1 VSCRHYD
8 KENHMNAPKSPVEV
22 YRFDDVTLD
31 ATNRRIWHKGEQIHL
46 NSKYFDVLL
55 LLVRQRGRVVEKQRI
70 FDEVW
75 NGIFVTDAALTQ
87 CIKDIRRQLGDDAAN
102 PRYIKTVPKHGY
114 IFIAEGVQAEDLPAA
129 PAPAPAS
136 PKAVRVRPYKFLD
149 SFTEQDAG
157 IFFGREAEVEII
169 RSRIVSHRSFILHGR
184 SGVGKTSIV
193 RAGLIPRLKAEG
205 HLVFGIRCF
214 TDPLRQM
221 TEALGDAP
229 QGTIELESILR
240 HLIERSG
247 SQLIVFVFDQFEEFF
262 SVLDGESQ
270 QSFITALRGLV
281 SRELIPLRAVF
292 VLREDLLAEMSSLK
306 AAIPDI
312 FHHEYRLQR
321 FGLDQAARAIVEP
334 ASLGGC
340 EFEGALLTT
349 LLADLNEPEGVD
361 PPQLQIVCDTLYD
374 FRGPSGVITLETYQQ
389 LGGASRILTGYLS
402 RVLSH
407 FKSADLQ
414 LAREILKSLIS
425 DRGERRVVRETPLLT
440 GVRADDTSR
449 VVEDLVAARVM
460 RRGNQ
465 DGEGWL
471 ELAHDFLLGEVRQ
484 WLTAEDRSLK
494 RARAVVERA
503 LENYRVHRLLLDA
516 DTLDLLLPYGEQ
528 LGLTGEE
535 CDLLTESS
543 LARGRRVP
551 SWLLP
556 LSPSA
561 PQSIT
566 NAMQNESPA
575 VRVGALET
583 WRFSSTTEGLELV
596 AKLALR
602 DADFGVRKAASV
614 ALASRSRADA
624 LDLLSRVARSAAP
637 GPWRRAVSLAII
649 RDHDP
654 RLASRDQLSLT
665 DALLVGLGRTWLR
678 LQSEGRDV
686 VRQGTGGMLGGG
698 ISGLVGSFLLGLA
711 LTAAR
716 REPVNQAVSL
726 IFVLAS
732 LGTFV
737 GALGGLGVSLGMCA
751 VGRLTDS
758 LSRLRV
764 VAGGAAG
771 GALIGGSTKILG
783 IDTLKALFGQNPSG
797 VTGAFEGAVIGFGTA
812 LGFVLIPRA
821 RLLLRICATAAGAMA
836 AGVVLAVMGGNLF
849 SGSLEVVAHSF
860 ADSRITM
867 DPLAYFFGEVHFG
880 RTMQIVLGAM
890 EGLLF
895 GAGVGAGIEL
905 SSRRTNG

>member
-1 VSCRHYD
+1 
-8 KENHMNAPKSPVEV
+8 MNAPKSPVEA
-22 YRFDDVTLD
+22 YRFGDVTLD
-31 ATNRRIWHKGEQIHL
+31 ATNRRIWHKGEQLPL

-55 LLVRQRGRVVEKQRI
+55 LLVRQRGRLVEKQRI

-87 CIKDIRRQLGDDAAN
+87 CIKDIRKLLADDAAN

-129 PAPAPAS
+129 SAPSPPAPRAA
-136 PKAVRVRPYKFLD
+136 RVRPYKFLD
-149 SFTEQDAG
+149 YYTEQDAG
-157 IFFGREAEVEII
+157 IFFGREAEVEVI
-169 RSRIVSHRSFILHGR
+169 RSRVVSHRSFILHGR

-193 RAGLIPRLKAEG
+193 RAGLMPRLKAEG
-205 HLVFGIRCF
+205 HLVFAIRCF

-221 TEALGDAP
+221 TEALGDVP
-229 QGTIELESILR
+229 EGVLEPESTLR
-240 HLIERSG
+240 HLIERSGHG

-262 SVLDGESQ
+262 SALAGESQ
-270 QSFITALRGLV
+270 QRFVRTLGALF

-292 VLREDLLAEMSSLK
+292 VLREDLLAEMSRLK
-306 AAIPDI
+306 AAIPDV

-321 FGLDQAARAIVEP
+321 FGLEQATRAIVEP
-334 ASLGGC
+334 ARLGDC
-340 EFEGALLTT
+340 ELEGVLLTR

-374 FRGPSGVITLETYQQ
+374 FRGPSGNITLETYRQ

-407 FKSADLQ
+407 FNSTDLQ
-414 LAREILKSLIS
+414 LAREILKALIS
-425 DRGERRVVRETPLLT
+425 DRGERRVVRESALLT
-440 GVRADDTSR
+440 GVRAADAAR

-460 RRGNQ
+460 RRRNQ

-471 ELAHDFLLGEVRQ
+471 ELAHDFLLGEVSQ

-503 LENYRVHRLLLDA
+503 LENYQAHRLLLDA
-516 DTLDLLLPYGEQ
+516 DALDLLLPYGEQ
-528 LGLTGEE
+528 LGLAGEE

-551 SWLLP
+551 SWLFQ

-561 PQSIT
+561 PRSIGS
-566 NAMQNESPA
+566 AMQHEAPSVRLGA
-575 VRVGALET
+575 VDT
-583 WRFSSTTEGLELV
+583 WRFSGAAEGKEPV
-596 AKLALR
+596 VRLALW
-602 DADFGVRKAASV
+602 DADFGVRKAASI
-614 ALASRSRADA
+614 ALAGRFGADAIGFLSRAA
-624 LDLLSRVARSAAP
+624 QGEVPSL
-637 GPWRRAVSLAII
+637 WRRAVSLAII

-654 RLASRDQLSLT
+654 RLASADQLSLT
-665 DALLVGLGRTWLR
+665 DALLVSLGRAWLR
-678 LQSEGRDV
+678 LRSGGRDI
-686 VRQGTGGMLGGG
+686 VRQGTGGTLGGA
-698 ISGLVGSFLLGLA
+698 ISGLVGSFLLSLA

-716 REPVNQAVSL
+716 REPVNEAASL
-726 IFVLAS
+726 ILVLAS

-751 VGRLTDS
+751 VRLTYP
-758 LSRLRV
+758 LSRLWM

-771 GALIGGSTKILG
+771 GAVIGGSTKILG

-812 LGFVLIPRA
+812 LGFVLISRA
-821 RLLLRICATAAGAMA
+821 QSLWRICGAAVGAMA
-836 AGVVLAVMGGNLF
+836 AGVVLAIIGGNLF
-849 SGSLEVVAHSF
+849 SGSLEVMAHSF

-867 DPLAYFFGEVHFG
+867 DPVAYFFGEVHFG
-880 RTMQIVLGAM
+880 RTTQIALGAI

-895 GAGVGAGIEL
+895 GAGVGVGIEL
-905 SSRRTNG
+905 SSQRGR